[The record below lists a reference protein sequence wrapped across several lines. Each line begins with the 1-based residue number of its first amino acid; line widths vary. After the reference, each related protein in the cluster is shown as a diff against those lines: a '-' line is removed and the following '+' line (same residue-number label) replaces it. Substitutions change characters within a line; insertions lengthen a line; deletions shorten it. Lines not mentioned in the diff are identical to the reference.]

1 VHRNKA
7 KRHFTKILTR
17 RKGMKVTDDLA
28 RQEIIDE
35 RKLVTKAEEESF
47 A

>member
-1 VHRNKA
+1 
-7 KRHFTKILTR
+7 
-17 RKGMKVTDDLA
+17 MKVTDDLA

>member
-1 VHRNKA
+1 
-7 KRHFTKILTR
+7 
-17 RKGMKVTDDLA
+17 MKVTDDLA

-35 RKLVTKAEEESF
+35 RKLVTKAGEESF